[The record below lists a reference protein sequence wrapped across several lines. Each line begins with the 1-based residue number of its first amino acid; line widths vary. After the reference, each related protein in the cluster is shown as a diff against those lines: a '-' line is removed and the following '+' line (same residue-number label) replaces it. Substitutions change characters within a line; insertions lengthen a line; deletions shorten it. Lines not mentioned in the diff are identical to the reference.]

1 MKIGK
6 TTFQAGQPVIMLD
19 TATASTLEGAATT
32 VYAQG
37 GRGNVRLIAWEG
49 EKTLTFTVTDALL
62 SATGFAILSGAGL
75 IKQETGTKVHYHV
88 TTNTT
93 CAATEI
99 NLTDALTPFGT
110 GAQICDTAPIYVIE
124 TEADGS
130 ITGTFLN
137 DITVDAA
144 GKKLTGTFT
153 AGKAV
158 TVDYYVLVDGAGVDE
173 IQIDAENFAGYF
185 YVEADTLFRRQSDGV
200 DLPCNITLPNVK
212 IQSNFTFSMA
222 STGDPSELMR
232 LAA

>member
-1 MKIGK
+1 M
-6 TTFQAGQPVIMLD
+6 
-19 TATASTLEGAATT
+19 
-32 VYAQG
+32 
-37 GRGNVRLIAWEG
+37 
-49 EKTLTFTVTDALL
+49 KTLTFTVTDALL

-75 IKQETGTKVHYHV
+75 ITQNTGTKVHYHV

-99 NLTDALTPFGT
+99 DLTDALTPFGT

-130 ITGTFLN
+130 ITGTFLTGV
-137 DITVDAA
+137 TVDVG
-144 GKKLTGTFT
+144 GKKLKGTFT

-158 TVDYYVLVDGAGVDE
+158 TVDYYVLVDGAGIDE